1 MRKNKNKQSDKGRF
15 FHKKM
20 KIILVL
26 KILKLRTRI
35 GDYEKKLIITQQ
47 GKTPTLL

>member
-1 MRKNKNKQSDKGRF
+1 
-15 FHKKM
+15 M

-26 KILKLRTRI
+26 KILKLRTKI

-47 GKTPTLL
+47 GKTLTLL